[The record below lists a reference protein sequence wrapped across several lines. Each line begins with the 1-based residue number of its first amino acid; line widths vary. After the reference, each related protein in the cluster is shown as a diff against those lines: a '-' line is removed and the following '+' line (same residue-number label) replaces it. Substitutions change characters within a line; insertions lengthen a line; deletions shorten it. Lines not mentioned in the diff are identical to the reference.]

1 MSLLVFRK
9 LLNNRWMFVC
19 LFIGFLIVATVVSS
33 IPMYTNAILQRVLI
47 LDLQEYQAKYHQYPG
62 TYQVSQ
68 TFSFNSQT
76 FPVYDDYIS
85 NTLMKQISV
94 PTVGDVTRLEMGLRS
109 YVRTPYSSQS
119 AVSRI
124 TITALKNLK
133 DKVDILYGREAKPG
147 LVDGAYEVTVNEY
160 SIKNKQLEIGREY
173 LFTLPYSAEEL
184 FASAESGSY
193 YKFRVVGVV
202 TPTDI
207 NDPYWFMDMKT
218 YDQDVFMDYDTM
230 VSDFSDNGYITEA
243 NWYKAYDYTKI
254 KISDVRDMIYTL
266 DTQTQQYIEMG
277 GTLRFSMPTIDK
289 MKDYL
294 PREESLQITL
304 WVLILP
310 ILVLLCF
317 YIFMVSRMKLEGE
330 ANEISVL
337 KSRGASRMQ
346 IFTGYIMEWGILAG
360 LSMIFGPLLGYFSC
374 YILGSSNG
382 FLDFVVRKALPVSID
397 WMAYLYAFAAMILF
411 AIAMLIPAFS
421 ASKLSIVEHKQLSA
435 RSSKKPLWQKLGLDF
450 ILCAASI
457 YGLVRYESILSNLS
471 TKGATVASM
480 GIDPLMFVIT
490 SAFMLGVG
498 LLFLRVYPYIVQF
511 LFLLGKKKWT
521 PPFYSSFIRIGRS
534 GSKEIFVMLFIIYSI
549 AVGIFSANSARTINN
564 NLADR
569 YEYLSGADV
578 VATLDTSVL
587 KSAVDL
593 NALVNDNDCVEA
605 AAEVINIPQDS
616 NSFVLKL
623 GNQKLNP
630 FNLMGIEP
638 YSFGTTT
645 TLRSDLLPYHI
656 NEYLNIINGAQTAVL
671 LSSDYAS
678 SVAVGDSVTLEGPN
692 GVSMSCVVYG
702 FVDYWPGYQK
712 TFYNDGVAENRSLV
726 IVNSSL
732 LKLHFS
738 ETYKNN
744 MQIWMMRKDGSTI
757 DDFVK
762 AMGKSIPYETDED
775 TEVAISLGKIVL
787 DYGTLAVKDLGFSSQ
802 KIVKVKND
810 PTIQGFNGM
819 LSLVFLITMG
829 ITTVGFLIYWIL
841 SLRSR
846 TLQFGIYRAI
856 GMSQHSVMAMLGVEQ
871 VLVSLISILFG
882 LLLGDVTSLLFI
894 RLFEMVYS
902 PEERI
907 IPFQVF
913 HQMSDYLKVYLVIG
927 IMIAIGVGVLIRVI
941 SSIKID
947 QALKLG
953 ED

>member
-19 LFIGFLIVATVVSS
+19 LFIGFLIIATVVSS

-47 LDLQEYQAKYHQYPG
+47 LDLQDYQAEYHQYPG

-68 TFSFNSQT
+68 TFNFSTQP

-85 NTLMKQISV
+85 NTLMKQIKV

-109 YVRTPYSSQS
+109 FVRTPYSAQS
-119 AVSRI
+119 AVARI
-124 TITALKNLK
+124 NITALKNFK
-133 DKVDILYGREAKPG
+133 DKVEILFGREAKPG

-160 SIKNKQLEIGREY
+160 TMKNMSLDIGGEY
-173 LFTLPYSAEEL
+173 LFTMPYSAEEL
-184 FASAESGSY
+184 FSSVEAGAY
-193 YKFRVVGVV
+193 FKFRVVGVV
-202 TPTDI
+202 KPVDI
-207 NDPYWFMDMKT
+207 NDPYWFMDMNT
-218 YDQDVFMDYDTM
+218 YDQDIFMDYDTM
-230 VSDFSDNGYITEA
+230 VSDFSDNGYISEA

-254 KISDVRDMIYTL
+254 KISDVRDIIKTL
-266 DTQTQQYIEMG
+266 DTQTQQYIDMG
-277 GTLRFSMPTIDK
+277 GTLRFNMPTIEH
-289 MKDYL
+289 MKQYL
-294 PREESLQITL
+294 PREASLQITL

-310 ILVLLCF
+310 IMVLLCF
-317 YIFMVSRMKLEGE
+317 YIFMVSRMKLESE

-346 IFTGYIMEWGILAG
+346 IFNGYIMEWGILAG
-360 LSMIFGPLLGYFSC
+360 LSMIFGPLLGYLSC

-397 WMAYLYAFAAMILF
+397 WKAFLYALAAMVLF

-421 ASKLSIVEHKQLSA
+421 ASKLSIVEHKQISA

-450 ILCAASI
+450 ILCAVSI
-457 YGLVRYESILSNLS
+457 YGLVRYKDILSNLT
-471 TKGATVASM
+471 TKGTTVASM
-480 GIDPLMFVIT
+480 GVDPLMFVIT
-490 SAFMLGVG
+490 SAFMLGIG
-498 LLFLRVYPYIVQF
+498 LLFLRFYPYIVQF
-511 LFLLGKKKWT
+511 LFYLGKKKWT

-564 NLADR
+564 NLVDR
-569 YEYLSGADV
+569 YEYLNGADV
-578 VATLDTSVL
+578 VADIDMKALKPPLNLD
-587 KSAVDL
+587 
-593 NALVNDNDCVEA
+593 ALVNDNDCVEA

-616 NSFVLKL
+616 NDFVLKL
-623 GNQKLNP
+623 GNQKQNP

-638 YSFGTTT
+638 YSFGTAT

-671 LSSDYAS
+671 LSSDYAANI
-678 SVAVGDSVTLEGPN
+678 AVGDSVTLEGPN
-692 GVSMSCVVYG
+692 GASISCIVYG
-702 FVDYWPGYQK
+702 FVDYWPGYKK
-712 TFYNDGVAENRSLV
+712 TVYNEGVAENKSLV
-726 IVNSSL
+726 VVNSSL

-738 ETYKNN
+738 DSYQNYV
-744 MQIWMMRKDGSTI
+744 QIWMARKDGSTI
-757 DDFVK
+757 EDFTK
-762 AMGKSIPYETDED
+762 AMGKSIPYQADIETQA
-775 TEVAISLGKIVL
+775 AIGMGRLTL
-787 DYGTLAVKDLGFSSQ
+787 DYGSLAVKDLNFSSQ
-802 KIVKVKND
+802 KVVKVKND

-856 GMSQHSVMAMLGVEQ
+856 GMSQNSVMAMIGVEQ
-871 VLVSLISILFG
+871 ILVSLMSILFG

-894 RLFEMVYS
+894 RLFEMVYTA
-902 PEERI
+902 EERV

-927 IMIAIGVGVLIRVI
+927 IMIAIGVGVLVRVI